1 MPEAVNAPRVPA
13 GEQGASFRERTMQ
26 RLQSESGSEEQQEQ
40 HPLRG
45 QGPAQGH
52 PSPDDG
58 SAEDVTQD
66 EGFLDDEDEGYAEYD
81 GDDDDLDA
89 AALDDEAPGDD
100 PEADLGDD
108 EDDSPFKKRYEDLRA
123 EFNRYLEQHQGFE
136 REHAE
141 SMSQH
146 LELRFELE
154 DKLQEAVDRAGFLYN
169 TMSGNAQRFR
179 NINWSQV
186 PPDKVQ
192 EVQAQAQAAL
202 QMEQQAAQAFQ
213 QVQQQSE
220 ETRRLVKQR
229 EAAIAKTRLRRTIP
243 GWSNETY
250 AELREFAVN
259 SGMAPQAFNELTNP
273 VIIEWAY
280 AAKQLAD
287 AGRKGSQKR
296 TTKRKA
302 KVPTS
307 RQAVQRQPRNDRG
320 QFARKQTVPNQRG
333 SFADKHQHRLR
344 MERRGGR

>member
-1 MPEAVNAPRVPA
+1 MPPEVVNAPRVPA
-13 GEQGASFRERTMQ
+13 GEQGTSFRERTMQ
-26 RLQSESGSEEQQEQ
+26 RLSTESGRQEPQQKQ
-40 HPLRG
+40 PLQAEDLEHG
-45 QGPAQGH
+45 T
-52 PSPDDG
+52 PSPYDG
-58 SAEDVTQD
+58 SAEDVEQD
-66 EGFLDDEDEGYAEYD
+66 SLQEGLYA
-81 GDDDDLDA
+81 
-89 AALDDEAPGDD
+89 DDEAEDA
-100 PEADLGDD
+100 EYSAEDLEDGTPSDD
-108 EDDSPFKKRYEDLRA
+108 EETAETDEESTWEKRYKDLQA
-123 EFNRYLEQHQGFE
+123 AFTELSENREGME

-141 SMSQH
+141 SMAQH

-220 ETRRLVKQR
+220 ETRKLVKQR

-280 AAKQLAD
+280 AAKQLAEV
-287 AGRKGSQKR
+287 GRQGSQR
-296 TTKRKA
+296 RMTKRKA
-302 KVPTS
+302 KVPTT
-307 RQAVQRQPRNDRG
+307 RQPKQQVRNDRG
-320 QFARKQTVPNQRG
+320 QFARKETVPNQRG
-333 SFADKHQHRLR
+333 SFADKHKHRLA